1 MQQGPEDTN
10 VIHVRGSGTSKHARR
25 RRNVQAQK
33 AARAAEESARSL
45 RLQQDRVAADEA
57 QAARA
62 RSLQLARAARAEESQ
77 RDSELV
83 RAAIADAESARADL
97 RVQRDAESQLE
108 PEAAFLSRRLAAAS
122 ARAAR
127 VEALR
132 LDSEARE
139 AVLRAELQA
148 RQAELDELRGSS
160 DRPSAP
166 ASTPAPAAETAVT
179 LPATTQPDRARS
191 STPPLPAV
199 VPDSRDE
206 QIASLSFQ
214 VREHKKSAFR
224 RSAATASEF
233 VNNTLIELL
242 SAPVTRG
249 FPVSSP
255 PAGRQPAAPPS
266 PPTAPAPKL
275 VLKWRQPAH
284 SHSSAATSW
293 ARRPA
298 LSKPPWAADS

>member
-166 ASTPAPAAETAVT
+166 ASTPALAAETAVT

-224 RSAATASEF
+224 RSAATA
-233 VNNTLIELL
+233 
-242 SAPVTRG
+242 
-249 FPVSSP
+249 PVSSP